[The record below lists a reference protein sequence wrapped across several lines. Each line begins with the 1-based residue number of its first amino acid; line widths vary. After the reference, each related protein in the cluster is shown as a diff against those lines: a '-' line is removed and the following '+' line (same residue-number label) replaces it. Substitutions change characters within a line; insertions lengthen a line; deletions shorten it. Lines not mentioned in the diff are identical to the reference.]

1 MNIIQFGRLI
11 HSIYGRDG
19 KLPDLDWIQAQGLF
33 AVKLAQIHA
42 LRIDFLERK
51 KCEHLSQLY
60 RQAKAI
66 NAEDFFDIIEKSTP
80 NKYKEH
86 FKFIDPT
93 PLATASVGQVHRA
106 HLPSGELVVI
116 KAIKAEV
123 SDQFKRDVSRMK
135 KWIRAFTLI
144 YPKLKKAGDPI
155 GIIEDIELYT
165 LSELDLR
172 HEVKGQETLRNIH
185 LKENGRFD
193 LSCLKFAKI
202 HNQLCHKNLMVSEYV
217 SGPTFDELLT
227 EGKLQYRQLLDLF
240 RIQGYF
246 MFCMGTFHGDLHPG
260 NIILSNGRLCFV
272 DTGFIAQVGSK
283 MRVGLFEFFEALSAN
298 EYEASAHALN
308 RMSENQIQDSQL
320 KEFSNSFTKLY
331 TGFKGASVAEI
342 SLTQKMMQTIKL
354 GIHAGMS
361 FDRGIFS
368 IIRSLMYLDG
378 MVLRCNPKAVLLEDI
393 RHYIGEFKAHIK
405 S

>member
-1 MNIIQFGRLI
+1 MNIIQFGKLI
-11 HSIYGRDG
+11 HTIYRRDG

-66 NAEDFFDIIEKSTP
+66 NEDDFFEIFEKSAP
-80 NKYKEH
+80 NKYREL

-106 HLPSGELVVI
+106 ELPSGESVVI

-123 SDQFKRDVSRMK
+123 SDQFRRDVSRMK

-155 GIIEDIELYT
+155 GIIEDIERYT

-172 HEVKGQETLRNIH
+172 HEVKGQETLRSIH
-185 LKENGRFD
+185 LKEHARFG
-193 LSCLKFAKI
+193 LSGLRFAKV
-202 HNQLCHKNLMVSEYV
+202 HTQLCHKNLMVSEYV

-227 EGKLQYRQLLDLF
+227 DGKLQYRQLLDLF
-240 RIQGYF
+240 RIQGFF

-260 NIILSNGRLCFV
+260 NIILSNDQLCFV

-308 RMSENQIQDSQL
+308 RMSEKQIQDSQL
-320 KEFSNSFTKLY
+320 REFSDSFKKLY
-331 TGFKGASVAEI
+331 KGFKGASVAEI

-361 FDRGIFS
+361 FERGIFS
-368 IIRSLMYLDG
+368 VIRSLMYLDG
-378 MVLRCNPKAVLLEDI
+378 MVLRCNSKAVLLEDM
-393 RHYIGEFKAHIK
+393 RQYISEFKGHIK
-405 S
+405 Y